1 MCIFTIKTSIFSM
14 FCAENSAKPR
24 ENTHFGIC
32 VINLSFLI
40 FGLKIRKIQKS
51 KNPRF
56 SGRYESEFWIF
67 GFLDFWIFGFL
78 DSWIFGFLDF
88 WILASTNL
96 YVYIVLNRQY

>member
-1 MCIFTIKTSIFSM
+1 MCFFTIKNSMFSM
-14 FCAENSAKPR
+14 FCAENCAKPR
-24 ENTHFGIC
+24 ENTHFGIL
-32 VINLSFLI
+32 VINFSFLI

-56 SGRYESEFWIF
+56 SGRYESDFWSF
-67 GFLDFWIFGFL
+67 GFLDFWIL
-78 DSWIFGFLDF
+78 DFWIVGFLDF